1 MHTYTLVKCYDRVR
15 FAHLNRGTENCLNVS
30 FYLAISLVLQQI
42 NNLFWVRDVLLYI
55 LSVFSKT
62 MNEIQYTQENMR
74 VIHISSQ
81 CISEQF
87 SSLTPVDQLATVV
100 KHEEA
105 KN

>member
-1 MHTYTLVKCYDRVR
+1 
-15 FAHLNRGTENCLNVS
+15 
-30 FYLAISLVLQQI
+30 
-42 NNLFWVRDVLLYI
+42 
-55 LSVFSKT
+55 
-62 MNEIQYTQENMR
+62 MNEIQYTQKYMGAIR
-74 VIHISSQ
+74 ISSQ